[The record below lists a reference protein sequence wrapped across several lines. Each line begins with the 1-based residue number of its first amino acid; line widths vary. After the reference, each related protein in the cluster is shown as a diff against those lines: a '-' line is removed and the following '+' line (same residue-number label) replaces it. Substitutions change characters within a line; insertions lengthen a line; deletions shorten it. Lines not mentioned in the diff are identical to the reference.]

1 MGMTLLLIEDEV
13 QNARI
18 AMLLLQEEVDRV
30 SWFKNYLIF
39 IKHNVLNN
47 VV

>member
-1 MGMTLLLIEDEV
+1 MTLLLIEDEV

-30 SWFKNYLIF
+30 SWLTNYLIF